1 MKRGFWIALALAS
14 CLMVA
19 RGLIAQTQVNSG
31 ADGAGQSKADGKAR
45 QPAATQ
51 PPQASPQDGANP
63 FPENTDSV
71 PVLPTKLTP
80 DVPVGKFSESEGDRV
95 SLPGDDLDPVRSP
108 DDSAAPAIDEQQESS
123 SSVNNLD
130 TLLPGPGD
138 DDTGKGKKKKA
149 DDLEGAPKETA
160 QQDISVGKY
169 YIDNKNWKAAFSR
182 FQSAM
187 VLAPEE
193 PEVFWGLA
201 ESARH
206 LGKFADARTYY
217 LKVIEYDPDSKH
229 AKEAEKVLKDPE
241 IANAK
246 AAPEGQGA
254 EKPQ

>member
-1 MKRGFWIALALAS
+1 MKWGFGIALVIAS
-14 CLMVA
+14 CLTA
-19 RGLIAQTQVNSG
+19 APRLIAQTQGNN
-31 ADGAGQSKADGKAR
+31 GAGQNKTDDKAQKPADP
-45 QPAATQ
+45 QPQKT
-51 PPQASPQDGANP
+51 SPQGGSNP
-63 FPENTDSV
+63 FPENTESV

-80 DVPVGKFSESEGDRV
+80 DVPVGTFSESEGDRV

-108 DDSAAPAIDEQQESS
+108 DDSAAPANNEQPESS

-130 TLLPGPGD
+130 TLLPGSGD
-138 DDTGKGKKKKA
+138 DETEKRKGKKGGS
-149 DDLEGAPKETA
+149 LEDAPKETA

-169 YIDNKNWKAAFSR
+169 YIDNKNWKAALSR

-206 LGKFADARTYY
+206 LGNFADARAYY
-217 LKVIEYDPDSKH
+217 LKVIEDDPDSKH
-229 AKEAEKVLKDPE
+229 AKEAKKALEDPKIE
-241 IANAK
+241 NAK
-246 AAPEGQGA
+246 AAPEGQRA